1 MLSLIS
7 KLTYLHNIFS
17 KLIISLPVFFTHNF
31 SKYMNIKNAFYN
43 LSLDQITGDCIEFG
57 VFTGSSFKHAIRVDA
72 KFNKKSKSLFYGLDS
87 FEGFPDDSHPY
98 FNQEN
103 FKSSYERAK
112 KIEKK
117 FSNARI
123 IKGFFSDSLNNSE
136 VKDIKNIKFAYID
149 CDLYTSAIEPIKF
162 LENRLVIGSYLM
174 IDDFVNI
181 DRHGRSISELFY
193 STFNEKKMVFVSS
206 FGVSGVIYRYVG

>member
-136 VKDIKNIKFAYID
+136 VKDIKKIKFAYID

-162 LENRLVIGSYLM
+162 LENRFVIGSYLM